1 MQYISTSTVD
11 NNVLNN
17 KIQVTQWCTSSTDE
31 VSQYN
36 KALNAA
42 QNNMIAALYNK
53 ANTARCENSFIV
65 NSTSKSTFCTSN
77 EAEKIN
83 QKIIASIKTYSN

>member
-17 KIQVTQWCTSSTDE
+17 KIEVTQWCTSSTDE

-42 QNNMIAALYNK
+42 QNNMIAALYNE
-53 ANTARCENSFIV
+53 ANTARCENSFVANSIS
-65 NSTSKSTFCTSN
+65 NSTFNTSSN
-77 EAEKIN
+77 AKKIN